1 MFTYR
6 RRTSGASNLFGVI
19 VMGIGGVSIGSLLIV
34 LVIVM
39 LLFGTKRLRSIGG
52 DLGGALSGFKKA
64 VKDGEESREALA
76 LNVEV
81 EPQHSRTHQVEKS
94 MS

>member
-1 MFTYR
+1 
-6 RRTSGASNLFGVI
+6 
-19 VMGIGGVSIGSLLIV
+19 MGIGGVSIGSLLIV

-64 VKDGEESREALA
+64 IREGEETREVLT
-76 LNVEV
+76 NQIDI
-81 EPQHSRTHQVEKS
+81 EPQRNTAAQGERAAS
-94 MS
+94 

>member
-1 MFTYR
+1 
-6 RRTSGASNLFGVI
+6 
-19 VMGIGGVSIGSLLIV
+19 MGIGGVSIGSLLIV

-64 VKDGEESREALA
+64 VREGEEAREALA
-76 LNVEV
+76 LDA
-81 EPQHSRTHQVEKS
+81 EPMAHKRQAEKEEL

>member
-1 MFTYR
+1 M
-6 RRTSGASNLFGVI
+6 S
-19 VMGIGGVSIGSLLIV
+19 MGGVSIGSLLIV

-64 VKDGEESREALA
+64 VKDGEESREAMTID
-76 LNVEV
+76 VERDR
-81 EPQHSRTHQVEKS
+81 QHNQAHQTDKAVS
-94 MS
+94 

>member
-1 MFTYR
+1 
-6 RRTSGASNLFGVI
+6 
-19 VMGIGGVSIGSLLIV
+19 MGIGGVSIGSLLIV

-64 VKDGEESREALA
+64 VKEGEESRDALA
-76 LNVEV
+76 IDVES
-81 EPQHSRTHQVEKS
+81 ERRSTHSSHTDKVAS
-94 MS
+94 

>member
-1 MFTYR
+1 
-6 RRTSGASNLFGVI
+6 
-19 VMGIGGVSIGSLLIV
+19 MGIGGVSIGSLLIV

-64 VKDGEESREALA
+64 IREGEETREALT
-76 LNVEV
+76 NQIDI
-81 EPQHSRTHQVEKS
+81 EPQRTTASQGERAAS
-94 MS
+94 

>member
-6 RRTSGASNLFGVI
+6 RRTSGASYLFGVI

-81 EPQHSRTHQVEKS
+81 EPQHSRTHQAEKS

>member
-1 MFTYR
+1 
-6 RRTSGASNLFGVI
+6 
-19 VMGIGGVSIGSLLIV
+19 MGIGGVSIGSLLIV

-64 VKDGEESREALA
+64 VRDGEESRDTLA
-76 LNVEV
+76 IDVES
-81 EPQHSRTHQVEKS
+81 ERQPTRSSQAEKVV
-94 MS
+94 

>member
-1 MFTYR
+1 
-6 RRTSGASNLFGVI
+6 
-19 VMGIGGVSIGSLLIV
+19 MGIGGVSIGSLLIV

-64 VKDGEESREALA
+64 VRESEESRDALA
-76 LNVEV
+76 IDVES
-81 EPQHSRTHQVEKS
+81 ERQQTRSSQTEKVAS
-94 MS
+94 

>member
-1 MFTYR
+1 
-6 RRTSGASNLFGVI
+6 
-19 VMGIGGVSIGSLLIV
+19 MGIGGVSIGSLLIV

-64 VKDGEESREALA
+64 IREGEETREVLTSQIDIETQRNTAA
-76 LNVEV
+76 QGERAA
-81 EPQHSRTHQVEKS
+81 S
-94 MS
+94 

>member
-1 MFTYR
+1 
-6 RRTSGASNLFGVI
+6 
-19 VMGIGGVSIGSLLIV
+19 MGIGGVSIGSLLIV

-64 VKDGEESREALA
+64 VRESEETSEALA
-76 LNVEV
+76 LDSGL
-81 EPQHSRTHQVEKS
+81 PTQKRQAEKEQRVS
-94 MS
+94 